1 MKNENEDSVIQQL
14 LIEVQDV
21 PEEDF
26 NKWYEKKRKIFNTG
40 VKKPPTKQEF
50 IKYLNYASAI
60 FPADKIFNG

>member
-1 MKNENEDSVIQQL
+1 MKNENEDGIIQQL
-14 LIEVQDV
+14 LIEVEGIS
-21 PEEDF
+21 EEDF

>member
-1 MKNENEDSVIQQL
+1 MNNENENSIIQQL
-14 LIEVQDV
+14 LIEVEGIS
-21 PEEDF
+21 EEDF

-50 IKYLNYASAI
+50 IKYLHYASAI

>member
-1 MKNENEDSVIQQL
+1 MKNENEDSIIQQL
-14 LIEVQDV
+14 LIEVEGIS
-21 PEEDF
+21 EEDF

>member
-1 MKNENEDSVIQQL
+1 MKNENEDSIIQQL

-21 PEEDF
+21 SEEDF

>member
-21 PEEDF
+21 SEEDF